1 MGKQIVLSNVAINW
15 PRIAVAEKNQN
26 FPMNAPTYNT
36 MALIPKGHPG
46 HAEIQ
51 AGIDEVIATAIAAG
65 KKSPGLPTTWE
76 QKANGSREIRATAQ
90 ESWNRQVVDEAMNP
104 VDPTLTRQKFYSG
117 AFCNVAVDVYY
128 SSNYNKVCFGL
139 LAVQFV
145 NDGDRLDN
153 QPAADELFQP
163 IAVSGKKPDPLD

>member
-1 MGKQIVLSNVAINW
+1 MGKQIVLRNVQINW

-26 FPMNAPTYNT
+26 FPANAPTYNI
-36 MALIPKGHPG
+36 MALVPKGHAG
-46 HAEIQ
+46 HAELQ
-51 AGIDEVIATAIAAG
+51 VGIDEATAMAVQAG
-65 KKSPGLPTTWE
+65 KKSPSLPTTWE
-76 QKANGSREIRATAQ
+76 PKANGSREIRATAQ
-90 ESWNRQVVDEAMNP
+90 ETWNRQVVDEAMNT
-104 VDPTLTRQKFYSG
+104 VDPALTRQKFYSG

-153 QPAADELFQP
+153 QPAADELFSP
-163 IAVSGKKPDPLD
+163 IEVSGQQPDPLG